1 MTEAGVRSLGMEQMR
16 DLWLGWARRIL
27 LLLLLLKMVLLLV
40 K

>member
-27 LLLLLLKMVLLLV
+27 LLLLLKMVLLLV